1 MKFHRKLAALF
12 LSGALVLSL
21 AACDGTGGSAATSP
35 EPSASD
41 SSAPSAAPSVSPSG
55 SAAHPDDGYESTDA
69 VSLTFS
75 DGGITGSGEGFETDG
90 TALTITAAGTY
101 LLSGSCADG
110 SVKVKKGVTGV
121 TLVLSGLTLTSADT
135 APITCAKSSGVTI
148 VAAAGTVN
156 TLTDSAQ
163 NNDDSYP
170 DNGNAENAVI
180 KCKDGSQVTLRGSGT
195 LNLIA
200 NGKNGIKA
208 GATTDGEGEAWLT
221 IRDLTLNI
229 DAPVNDGINAEQL
242 LTIESGAITVSAGDD
257 GIHCDLTMNVGAK
270 GTGGPTI
277 VIEQC
282 CEGLEAADLNILSGS
297 ITIHASDDC
306 LNAANSDLSG
316 YAFTLNISGGTLVMD
331 TTGGDGIDS
340 NGSLTI
346 SGGTVIVWT
355 ANTADNQPLDA
366 DGTIS
371 ITGGTVLA
379 AGGSAGM
386 GMNLSAGQPYVIFG
400 SGSFGGFGGG
410 FPGQGGPGSQNSQSG
425 EAQSSAQP
433 QGGSQSSVSIKA
445 GSTVEI
451 KDADGNTVYSGTAL
465 CQAGYVIFSSADL
478 VSGSSYTLYV
488 DGSGAAEATAGTD
501 AMSEGGPGGMG
512 GMGRPGQNGQFTPPD
527 GSGDGT
533 APTPP
538 DGSDGTQPTP
548 PSDGSGTPPTPP
560 DGGNGGQNGQGGPGG
575 QNGQPPAM
583 PGGQQSSD
591 STNA

>member
-1 MKFHRKLAALF
+1 MKLKRPVSILCA
-12 LSGALVLSL
+12 GALLLSL
-21 AACDGTGGSAATSP
+21 AACGSTGGSTATTSP
-35 EPSASD
+35 EPSESASNAV
-41 SSAPSAAPSVSPSG
+41 STPS
-55 SAAHPDDGYESTDA
+55 DDGYEAADA

-75 DGGITGSGEGFETDG
+75 DSGITGSGEGFETDG
-90 TALTITAAGTY
+90 TTLTITAAGTY
-101 LLSGSCADG
+101 LLSGSCTDG

-121 TLVLSGLTLTSADT
+121 TLVLNGLTLTSADT

-156 TLTDSAQ
+156 TLTDSEQ

-170 DNGNAENAVI
+170 DNENAENAVI
-180 KCKDGSQVTLRGSGT
+180 KCKDGAQVTLRGAGT

-242 LTIESGAITVSAGDD
+242 LTIESGTITVSAGDD
-257 GIHCDLTMNVGAK
+257 GIHCDLTMNVGTE
-270 GTGGPTI
+270 GTDGPTI

-282 CEGLEAADLNILSGS
+282 YEGLEAADLNIASGD

-316 YAFTLNISGGTLVMD
+316 YAFALNISGGTLVMD

-346 SGGTVIVWT
+346 NGGTVIVWA

-366 DGTIS
+366 DSTIS

-400 SGSFGGFGGG
+400 SGPFGGG
-410 FPGQGGPGSQNSQSG
+410 FPGQNGQS
-425 EAQSSAQP
+425 
-433 QGGSQSSVSIKA
+433 GSQSSVSIKA
-445 GSTVEI
+445 GGTVEI

-465 CQAGYVIFSSADL
+465 CQAGYVVFSSADL
-478 VSGSSYTLYV
+478 TSGSTYTLYV
-488 DGSGAAEATAGTD
+488 DGTNAAEATANTD

-512 GMGRPGQNGQFTPPD
+512 SPGQNGQF
-527 GSGDGT
+527 
-533 APTPP
+533 TPP

-548 PSDGSGTPPTPP
+548 PSGENGTPPTPP
-560 DGGNGGQNGQGGPGG
+560 DGGNGGQTGQGSPGG

-591 STNA
+591 STKA

>member
-1 MKFHRKLAALF
+1 MKLKRPVSILCA
-12 LSGALVLSL
+12 GALLLSL
-21 AACDGTGGSAATSP
+21 AACGSTGGSTATTSP
-35 EPSASD
+35 EPSESASNAV
-41 SSAPSAAPSVSPSG
+41 STPS
-55 SAAHPDDGYESTDA
+55 DDGYEAADA

-75 DGGITGSGEGFETDG
+75 DSGITGSGEDFETDG
-90 TALTITAAGTY
+90 TTLTITAAGTY
-101 LLSGSCADG
+101 LLSGSCTDG

-121 TLVLSGLTLTSADT
+121 TLVLNGLTLTSADT

-156 TLTDSAQ
+156 TLTDSEQ

-170 DNGNAENAVI
+170 DNENAENAVI
-180 KCKDGSQVTLRGSGT
+180 KCKDGAQVTLRGAGT

-242 LTIESGAITVSAGDD
+242 LTIESGTITVSAGDD
-257 GIHCDLTMNVGAK
+257 GIHCDLTMNVGTE
-270 GTGGPTI
+270 GTDGPTI

-282 CEGLEAADLNILSGS
+282 YEGLEAADLSIASGD

-316 YAFTLNISGGTLVMD
+316 HAFTLNISGGTLVMD

-346 SGGTVIVWT
+346 NGGTVIVWA

-366 DGTIS
+366 DSTIS

-400 SGSFGGFGGG
+400 SGSFGGG
-410 FPGQGGPGSQNSQSG
+410 FPGQNGQS
-425 EAQSSAQP
+425 
-433 QGGSQSSVSIKA
+433 GSQSSVSIKA
-445 GSTVEI
+445 GNTVEI
-451 KDADGNTVYSGTAL
+451 KDADGSTVYSGASL
-465 CQAGYVIFSSADL
+465 CQAGYVVFSSANL
-478 VSGSSYTLYV
+478 TNGSTYTLYV
-488 DGSGAAEATAGTD
+488 DGTNAAEATANTD

-512 GMGRPGQNGQFTPPD
+512 SLGQNGQF
-527 GSGDGT
+527 
-533 APTPP
+533 TPP

-548 PSDGSGTPPTPP
+548 PSGENGTPPTPP
-560 DGGNGGQNGQGGPGG
+560 DGGNGGQTGQGGPSG

-591 STNA
+591 STKA

>member
-1 MKFHRKLAALF
+1 MKLKRPVSILCA
-12 LSGALVLSL
+12 GALLLSL
-21 AACDGTGGSAATSP
+21 AACGSTGGSTATTSP
-35 EPSASD
+35 EPSESASNAV
-41 SSAPSAAPSVSPSG
+41 STPS
-55 SAAHPDDGYESTDA
+55 DDGYEAANA

-75 DGGITGSGEGFETDG
+75 DSGITGSGEGFETDG
-90 TALTITAAGTY
+90 TTLTITAAGTY
-101 LLSGSCADG
+101 LLSGSCTDG

-121 TLVLSGLTLTSADT
+121 TLVLNGLTLTSADT

-156 TLTDSAQ
+156 TLTDSEQ

-170 DNGNAENAVI
+170 DNENAENAVI
-180 KCKDGSQVTLRGSGT
+180 KCKDGAQVTLRGAGT

-242 LTIESGAITVSAGDD
+242 LTIESGTITVSAGDD
-257 GIHCDLTMNVGAK
+257 GIHCDLTMNVGAE
-270 GTGGPTI
+270 GTDGPTI
-277 VIEQC
+277 SLTQC
-282 CEGLEAADLNILSGS
+282 TEGLEAADLNILSGD

-316 YAFTLNISGGTLVMD
+316 YAFTLNISGGTVVMD

-371 ITGGTVLA
+371 ITDGTVLA

-410 FPGQGGPGSQNSQSG
+410 FPGQGG
-425 EAQSSAQP
+425 
-433 QGGSQSSVSIKA
+433 QSSVSIKA
-445 GSTVEI
+445 GGTVEI

-465 CQAGYVIFSSADL
+465 CQAGYVVFSSANL
-478 VSGSSYTLYV
+478 TNGSTYTLYV
-488 DGSGAAEATAGTD
+488 DGTNAAEATANTD

-512 GMGRPGQNGQFTPPD
+512 SLGQNGQF
-527 GSGDGT
+527 
-533 APTPP
+533 TPP

-548 PSDGSGTPPTPP
+548 PSGENGTPPTPP
-560 DGGNGGQNGQGGPGG
+560 DGGNGGQTGQGGPGG

-591 STNA
+591 STKA

>member
-1 MKFHRKLAALF
+1 MKLKRPVSILCA
-12 LSGALVLSL
+12 GALLLSL
-21 AACDGTGGSAATSP
+21 AACGSTGGSTATTSP
-35 EPSASD
+35 EPSESASNAV
-41 SSAPSAAPSVSPSG
+41 STPS
-55 SAAHPDDGYESTDA
+55 DDGYEAADA

-75 DGGITGSGEGFETDG
+75 DSGITGSGEDFETDG
-90 TALTITAAGTY
+90 TTLTITAAGTY
-101 LLSGSCADG
+101 LLSGSCTDG
-110 SVKVKKGVTGV
+110 SVTVKKGVTGV
-121 TLVLSGLTLTSADT
+121 TLVLNGLTLTSADT

-156 TLTDSAQ
+156 TLTDSEQ

-170 DNGNAENAVI
+170 DNENAENAVI
-180 KCKDGSQVTLRGSGT
+180 KCKDGAQVTLRGAGT

-242 LTIESGAITVSAGDD
+242 LTIESGTITVSAGDD
-257 GIHCDLTMNVGAK
+257 GIHCDLTMNVGTE
-270 GTGGPTI
+270 GTDGPTI

-282 CEGLEAADLNILSGS
+282 YEGLEAADLSIASGD

-316 YAFTLNISGGTLVMD
+316 HAFTLNISGGTLVMD

-346 SGGTVIVWT
+346 NGGTVIVWA

-366 DGTIS
+366 DSTIS

-400 SGSFGGFGGG
+400 SGSFGGG
-410 FPGQGGPGSQNSQSG
+410 FPGQNGQS
-425 EAQSSAQP
+425 
-433 QGGSQSSVSIKA
+433 GSQSSVSIKA
-445 GSTVEI
+445 GNTVEI
-451 KDADGNTVYSGTAL
+451 KDADGSTVYSGASL
-465 CQAGYVIFSSADL
+465 CQAGYVVFSSANL
-478 VSGSSYTLYV
+478 TNGSTYTLYV
-488 DGSGAAEATAGTD
+488 DGTNAAEATANTD

-512 GMGRPGQNGQFTPPD
+512 SLGQNGQF
-527 GSGDGT
+527 
-533 APTPP
+533 TPP

-548 PSDGSGTPPTPP
+548 PSGENGTPPTPP
-560 DGGNGGQNGQGGPGG
+560 DGGNGGQTGQGGPSG

-591 STNA
+591 STKA

>member
-1 MKFHRKLAALF
+1 MKFDRKLASLF
-12 LSGALVLSL
+12 LSGALALSL
-21 AACDGTGGSAATSP
+21 TACGAAGGAAAGVSAAL
-35 EPSASD
+35 PSAS
-41 SSAPSAAPSVSPSG
+41 PSVSDSADASASTSG
-55 SAAHPDDGYESTDA
+55 SASGSATQPDDGYEAADA

-75 DGGITGSGEGFETDG
+75 DSGITGSGEGFETDG

-101 LLSGSCADG
+101 LLSGSCTDG

-121 TLVLSGLTLTSADT
+121 TLVLNGLTLTSADT
-135 APITCAKSSGVTI
+135 APITCAKSSGITI

-156 TLTDSAQ
+156 TLTDSEQ

-170 DNGNAENAVI
+170 DNENAENAVI

-208 GATTDGEGEAWLT
+208 GATTDEEGEAWLT

-242 LTIESGAITVSAGDD
+242 LTIESGTITVSAGDD
-257 GIHCDLTMNVGAK
+257 GIHCDLTMNVGAE
-270 GTGGPTI
+270 GADGPTI
-277 VIEQC
+277 ILTQC
-282 CEGLEAADLNILSGS
+282 TEGLEAADLNIASGD

-316 YAFTLNISGGTLVMD
+316 HAFTLNISGGTLVMD

-346 SGGTVIVWT
+346 NGGTVIVWA

-366 DGTIS
+366 DSTIS

-386 GMNLSAGQPYVIFG
+386 GINLSAGQPYVIFG
-400 SGSFGGFGGG
+400 SGSFGGG
-410 FPGQGGPGSQNSQSG
+410 FPGQNGQS
-425 EAQSSAQP
+425 
-433 QGGSQSSVSIKA
+433 GSQSSVSIKA

-451 KDADGNTVYSGTAL
+451 KDADGSTVYSGTAL
-465 CQAGYVIFSSADL
+465 CQAGYVVFSSANL
-478 VSGSSYTLYV
+478 TSGSTYTLYV
-488 DGSGAAEATAGTD
+488 DGTSAAEATASTD

-512 GMGRPGQNGQFTPPD
+512 GPGQNGQFTPPD
-527 GSGDGT
+527 GSDGT
-533 APTPP
+533 R
-538 DGSDGTQPTP
+538 PTP

-560 DGGNGGQNGQGGPGG
+560 DGGNGGQTGQGGPGG

>member
-1 MKFHRKLAALF
+1 MKFDRKLAALF
-12 LSGALVLSL
+12 LSGALILSL
-21 AACDGTGGSAATSP
+21 AACDGTGGSAAASP
-35 EPSASD
+35 EPSAS
-41 SSAPSAAPSVSPSG
+41 PSASDSADASASTSGSVSG
-55 SAAHPDDGYESTDA
+55 STTQPDDGYEAADA

-75 DGGITGSGEGFETDG
+75 DSGITGSGEGFEIDG
-90 TALTITAAGTY
+90 TALTIIAAGTY

-156 TLTDSAQ
+156 TLTDAAR
-163 NNDDSYP
+163 NNDDNYP
-170 DNGNAENAVI
+170 DNENAENAVI

-208 GATTDGEGEAWLT
+208 GATTDEEGEAWLT

-242 LTIESGAITVSAGDD
+242 LTIESGTITVSAGDD
-257 GIHCDLTMNVGAK
+257 GIHCDLTMNVGAE

-282 CEGLEAADLNILSGS
+282 YEGLEAADLNISSGD

-316 YAFTLNISGGTLVMD
+316 YAFTLNISGGTVVMD

-386 GMNLSAGQPYVIFG
+386 GMNLSAGQPYVVFG

-410 FPGQGGPGSQNSQSG
+410 FPGQGG
-425 EAQSSAQP
+425 
-433 QGGSQSSVSIKA
+433 QSSVSIQA

-451 KDADGNTVYSGTAL
+451 RDADGSTVYSGAAL

-478 VSGSSYTLYV
+478 VSGGSYTLYV
-488 DGSGAAEATAGTD
+488 DGSGAAEAIAGTD
-501 AMSEGGPGGMG
+501 AMSEGGPGGSFPG
-512 GMGRPGQNGQFTPPD
+512 GSFPGGGQFTPPD

-533 APTPP
+533 PPTPP

-560 DGGNGGQNGQGGPGG
+560 DGGNGGQNGQ
-575 QNGQPPAM
+575 PPAM